1 VSKSLS
7 DGLRE
12 QGLAHNYAAAASRR
26 MGVEQNNLE
35 MGGAAKMNPTT
46 QDTND
51 KVFNVDEL
59 LARCM
64 GNANIA
70 ERILSKFQERFGIDL
85 SELEQGLAEQNAGM
99 ITQAAHRIKG
109 ASANVSALTLYEI
122 ASDIEQLGREERLA
136 EIPAGVQQLRAEWT
150 RFLDEISTV
159 DWSSCA
165 PR

>member
-1 VSKSLS
+1 
-7 DGLRE
+7 
-12 QGLAHNYAAAASRR
+12 
-26 MGVEQNNLE
+26 
-35 MGGAAKMNPTT
+35 
-46 QDTND
+46 
-51 KVFNVDEL
+51 
-59 LARCM
+59 M

-70 ERILSKFQERFGIDL
+70 ERILLKFQERFGIDL

-122 ASDIEQLGREERLA
+122 ASDIEQLGREEQLA